1 MSMLRIYQDS
11 DARELKS
18 FSDFAS
24 ISRELNGVGVLFEQ
38 WTASQPIR
46 DTDGG
51 ETILAAYR
59 HPIERLKAKYGFQSA
74 DVISLQPD
82 HPDREALRR
91 KFLDEHTH
99 SDFEVRFFVRGQ
111 GLFYIHEADKVY
123 CVLCEKGDLISVPA
137 NAKHWFDMGTRPQF
151 TCIRLFTT
159 PEGWVASYT
168 GDKLAQRFPTFD
180 ELLQEA
186 A

>member
-1 MSMLRIYQDS
+1 MSMLRIYRDS
-11 DARELKS
+11 DARELES

-24 ISRELNGVGVLFEQ
+24 ISRRLDDIGVLFEQ
-38 WTASQPIR
+38 WSASQPVR
-46 DTDGG
+46 DGDAGDV
-51 ETILAAYR
+51 ILAAYQG
-59 HPIERLKAKYGFQSA
+59 PVERLKAKYGFQSA
-74 DVISLQPD
+74 DVISLKPD
-82 HPDREALRR
+82 HPDRDALRR

-99 SDFEVRFFVRGQ
+99 TDFEVRFFVRGQ
-111 GLFYIHEADKVY
+111 GLFYIHAGDRVY

-159 PEGWVASYT
+159 PEGWVANYT
-168 GDKLAQRFPTFD
+168 GDKLAQRFPSFD
-180 ELLQEA
+180 DLMQEA